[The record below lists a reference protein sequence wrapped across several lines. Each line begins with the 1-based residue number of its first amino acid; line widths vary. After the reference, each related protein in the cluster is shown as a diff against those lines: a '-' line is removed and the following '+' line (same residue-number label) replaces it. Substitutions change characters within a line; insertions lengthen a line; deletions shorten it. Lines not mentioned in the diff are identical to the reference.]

1 MDIYKALEQ
10 LKAEKKRLDAAIAA
24 LEQSAGTDREPGR
37 GRVWNADARRR
48 AAERMRK
55 YWEKR
60 RSGKAAGGGSAP
72 AGEGPGLTGPPV
84 ES

>member
-24 LEQSAGTDREPGR
+24 LEQSVGTGEDKSG

-60 RSGKAAGGGSAP
+60 RGGKSSGAGSGAP
-72 AGEGPGLTGPPV
+72 GEGPALTGPPG

>member
-24 LEQSAGTDREPGR
+24 LEQSAGPGGDKSG

-60 RSGKAAGGGSAP
+60 RGGKSGGVGSAAP
-72 AGEGPGLTGPPV
+72 GEGSALTGPPG